1 MGTGL
6 GLGGG
11 VGRRLQDRSETQDA
25 STSQCGIEEK
35 QDLGKE
41 VKINGVKR
49 ATSKERTSNYSA
61 PQAFEIRFIKKMRVS
76 SEIKISK
83 MKFCKIISKE

>member
-25 STSQCGIEEK
+25 STNQCGIEEK
-35 QDLGKE
+35 KEPGKE
-41 VKINGVKR
+41 VKINGVKN
-49 ATSKERTSNYSA
+49 ATSKERTSN
-61 PQAFEIRFIKKMRVS
+61 
-76 SEIKISK
+76 
-83 MKFCKIISKE
+83 

>member
-25 STSQCGIEEK
+25 STNQCGIEEK
-35 QDLGKE
+35 KEPGKE
-41 VKINGVKR
+41 VKINGVKK
-49 ATSKERTSNYSA
+49 ATSKERTSN
-61 PQAFEIRFIKKMRVS
+61 
-76 SEIKISK
+76 
-83 MKFCKIISKE
+83 